1 MNILIKVLELRLE
14 NFARI
19 ATGLQVSNLN
29 IDFEKLTNE
38 LYLFIGKNGSGKTS
52 ILHTIHP
59 FAYNTSIGDNIP
71 NSEFIVAGMDGEKY
85 IKYLV
90 DDDIYE
96 ITHKYLRKDDTISV
110 KSFIS
115 KNGVELNASGTVSTF
130 KDIIFDVFELDET
143 YLSLLS
149 LGNTVKGFV
158 EYTGGDRKQLMSKIF
173 SKLNIYGRY
182 YKNASQEV
190 RNLKSVLNNVT
201 AKLDR
206 YNSFDRDE
214 AKRTLL
220 QIEEKI
226 ESLSGSI
233 KELSVNIGG
242 LTQKISSNEE
252 FISDYQSKRNML
264 MELLDKIESLK
275 SKVQT
280 TKDIPVL
287 QQDLSD
293 ISSKIEN
300 QKINKVSFE
309 SNLKLSMDYAEN
321 LKSDLEDTKRVLDK
335 ISQDIDLNELDIT
348 KADIE
353 SKIASLD
360 IQPDLVLPMT
370 KDKLVKAN
378 IFLEELKGLCID
390 FVTEVRNQDIIAETA
405 EKFLAD
411 DSLLSKSEKKYE
423 SLVQVLQQSS
433 YIRNANIIL
442 NNVDKFEL
450 PDIICDHKDTCLYVN
465 FYNTYKEAVSKKTG
479 ELDNEL
485 NKKKSDVDMAK
496 DIVTIGRIV
505 NRLKTYLKRNSDIL
519 ELPTEI
525 FNPNTFV
532 TLYMEKREVFN
543 VDLMS
548 SLVDLAERHETKV
561 DLENQ
566 LLEIERK
573 RKNNES
579 IRENYDTMV
588 KRVES
593 LEDKIKSSQ
602 ISIDYYKNEIPAID
616 SEISKLEDIKSRIE
630 KAIIAA
636 KELEEC
642 RSQVVELKTQISSM
656 ESKSQEIE
664 HLQSRITKLKKDSE
678 ELEIQKDRLQK
689 EKESINLTLSTIKNL
704 ESEQFTLMGQY
715 DEAECIKNA
724 VSPSKGVPLEFIK
737 KYIKGDLIQ
746 MVNDLLEL
754 VYHGELEIDPRDV
767 EINEDKFT
775 IPYRRRGT
783 LISDISHASDGERA
797 VMSLAF
803 SLSLAR
809 ITSKKYNI
817 LLLDEMDT
825 SLDAYSR
832 GKYIDMII
840 AYMKLIKCHQVF
852 LISHNSMFDNYP
864 VNVLLTSDMNVSNI
878 KANIVKLWRKTA

>member
-1 MNILIKVLELRLE
+1 MIKVLELRLE

-19 ATGLQVSNLN
+19 ATGLQVNTLK
-29 IDFEKLTNE
+29 IDFSKLTNE
-38 LYLFIGKNGSGKTS
+38 LFLLIGKNGSGKTS

-96 ITHKYLRKDDTISV
+96 ITHKYLRKDDNISV

-115 KNGVELNASGTVSTF
+115 RNGEELNASGTVNTF

-143 YLSLLS
+143 YLGLLS

-173 SKLNIYGRY
+173 TKLNIYGRY

-201 AKLDR
+201 AKLDK
-206 YNSFDRDE
+206 YNSFDREE

-220 QIEEKI
+220 QIEQKM
-226 ESLSGSI
+226 ESLSDSI
-233 KELSVNIGG
+233 KELSIRIGG

-252 FISDYQSKRNML
+252 FIEDYQSKRKML
-264 MELLDKIESLK
+264 MDLLDKIEILK
-275 SKVQT
+275 GKVQT

-287 QQDLSD
+287 QQNLDDVL
-293 ISSKIEN
+293 SKIAN
-300 QKINKVSFE
+300 QKINKVAFE
-309 SNLKLSMDYAEN
+309 TNLKTSLDYTEN
-321 LKSDLEDTKRVLDK
+321 LKSDLEDTKNLIEK
-335 ISQDIDLNELDIT
+335 ISQDIDLNELDET
-348 KADIE
+348 KANIE
-353 SKIASLD
+353 AKIASLD
-360 IQPDLVLPMT
+360 IPSNLDLPIE
-370 KDKLVKAN
+370 KDRLVKAN

-405 EKFLAD
+405 EKFLVD
-411 DSLLSKSEKKYE
+411 DSLLPKSEKRYE
-423 SLVQVLQQSS
+423 NLVQVLQQSS

-442 NNVDKFEL
+442 DNVDKFEL
-450 PDIICDHKDTCLYVN
+450 PNIICEHKDTCLYVN

-485 NKKKSDVDMAK
+485 NKKKADVDIAK

-519 ELPTEI
+519 KLPTEI

-548 SLVDLAERHETKV
+548 SLVDLAERKELKE

-566 LLEIERK
+566 LLEIEQK

-579 IRENYDTMV
+579 IRENHDAMV
-588 KRVES
+588 KRVKS
-593 LEDKIKSSQ
+593 LEEKLKSSQ
-602 ISIDYYKNEIPAID
+602 KSVDYYKDEIPLID
-616 SEISKLEDIKSRIE
+616 AEISKLEDLKDKIE
-630 KAIIAA
+630 KTITSA
-636 KELEEC
+636 KELESC
-642 RSQVVELKTQISSM
+642 RSQVNELKVQIASM
-656 ESKSQEIE
+656 ESKTQEIE
-664 HLQSRITKLKKDSE
+664 QLQSEIFMLKKNST
-678 ELEIQKDRLQK
+678 ELELQKDKFQE
-689 EKESINLTLSTIKNL
+689 EKENINLTLSTIRNL

-715 DEAECIKNA
+715 DEAETIRKA

-737 KYIKGDLIQ
+737 KYIKGDLIR
-746 MVNDLLEL
+746 MVNELLDL
-754 VYHGELEIDPRDV
+754 VYHGDLSIDPKDV
-767 EINEDKFT
+767 EINEDQFT

-825 SLDAYSR
+825 SLDTYSR
-832 GKYIDMII
+832 GKYIDMIV
-840 AYMKLIKCHQVF
+840 AYMNLIKCHQVF

-864 VNVLLTSDMNVSNI
+864 VNVLLTSDMNISNI
-878 KANIVKLWRKTA
+878 KQANIIKLWRKTS